1 MKVAVIGV
9 GAIGGLVACKLALAG
24 EDVTCVV
31 RGKNLEAIRERGL
44 KLIMED
50 GTEHVAR
57 NVRATNNYEE
67 AGPQDIVILA
77 VKAHQVADVAGDL
90 PALLGPKTVVV
101 TMQNGIPYW
110 YFSKH
115 GGPLDGTQVVAVDP
129 TGDAIRKIPADR
141 VLGCVVYPA
150 AELVAPGVILH
161 VEGLRFPVGE
171 LDGTMSERAT
181 MVSECFTRAGFKAP
195 VLDNIRA
202 EIWLKLWGNLTF
214 NPISALSHSTLEAI
228 CRYPLTR
235 DLAANMMTEAQAI
248 ANKLG
253 ITFRVTLERR
263 IAGHV

>member
-90 PALLGPKTVVV
+90 PALFGPKTVVV

-115 GGPLDGTQVVAVDP
+115 GGPLDGTQVVSVDP

-150 AELVAPGVILH
+150 AELVA
-161 VEGLRFPVGE
+161 
-171 LDGTMSERAT
+171 RAT
-181 MVSECFTRAGFKAP
+181 GKPPSAEPLLRHLRAKAADVYGVGTARSQP
-195 VLDNIRA
+195 
-202 EIWLKLWGNLTF
+202 
-214 NPISALSHSTLEAI
+214 
-228 CRYPLTR
+228 
-235 DLAANMMTEAQAI
+235 
-248 ANKLG
+248 
-253 ITFRVTLERR
+253 
-263 IAGHV
+263 